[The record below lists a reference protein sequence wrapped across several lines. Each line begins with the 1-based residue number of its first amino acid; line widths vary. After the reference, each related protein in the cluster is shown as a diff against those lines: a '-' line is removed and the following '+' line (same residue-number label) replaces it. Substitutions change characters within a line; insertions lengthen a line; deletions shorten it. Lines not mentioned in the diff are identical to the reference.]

1 MGKQSSTTM
10 AHQGM
15 ASTLEAP
22 DMRAGYDNPEQGL
35 AAEAAAMNLQ
45 SSVDLQAFH
54 HLPPF
59 PPISSRKQFTLN
71 AGTPNPRLPRPH
83 SRANPD
89 AGFVRPRQREVHF
102 PLRPPTGRNKI
113 ALTLCNCRPVN
124 PTVFLAQFLLD
135 HDPQKTN

>member
-45 SSVDLQAFH
+45 SSVDLQASH

-59 PPISSRKQFTLN
+59 HRYLHASNLLRMQALPI
-71 AGTPNPRLPRPH
+71 
-83 SRANPD
+83 RAYLDHTVVPILMQ
-89 AGFVRPRQREVHF
+89 G
-102 PLRPPTGRNKI
+102 LS
-113 ALTLCNCRPVN
+113 ALVKERPVN